1 MARIKPNLHHPRSP
15 DGPDAPAGLPP
26 DAATAKAAKANKEL
40 LQKGLMLACIG
51 LAVLAGPYFMAP
63 GGMRGMVAS
72 SSLVGW
78 FGLALGVA
86 FMLLYARRR
95 WQAPTA

>member
-1 MARIKPNLHHPRSP
+1 MARIKTNPQTSAPSGTPPNR
-15 DGPDAPAGLPP
+15 
-26 DAATAKAAKANKEL
+26 AAVKANKEL
-40 LQKGLMLACIG
+40 LQKGLILVFIG
-51 LAVLAGPYFMAP
+51 LAVLIGPYFMAP
-63 GGMRGMVAS
+63 GGMRGVVAS

-95 WQAPTA
+95 WQARQA

>member
-1 MARIKPNLHHPRSP
+1 MARIKPNPHPADVPHVSP
-15 DGPDAPAGLPP
+15 DPA
-26 DAATAKAAKANKEL
+26 AARAAKANKEL
-40 LQKGLMLACIG
+40 LQKGLMLVVIG
-51 LAVLAGPYFMAP
+51 LAVLIGPYFMAP

-86 FMLLYARRR
+86 FVLLYARRR
-95 WQAPTA
+95 WQAGKAA